1 MRWFAACLLT
11 AVFFCSHV
19 YGSESFY
26 DVYGTVSR
34 IDEWP
39 LYLNGTLQG
48 RLTTITVNGQ
58 SYPVVARP
66 KVFHADNPPA
76 MYPKYPARWSDIQ
89 EGSQVNLRLNGHS
102 VVEIILTR

>member
-1 MRWFAACLLT
+1 MRWFAACLLIV
-11 AVFFCSHV
+11 AFAFSSA
-19 YGSESFY
+19 YGGESFY
-26 DVYGTVSR
+26 DVYGAVSR
-34 IDEWP
+34 IEQWP

-76 MYPKYPARWSDIQ
+76 MYPRHPARWSDIH

-102 VVEIILTR
+102 VQEIILMR